1 MIYTQREMRIVAEV
15 VGRENK
21 NKRKSMIIEGAM
33 KQIIPSIMQA
43 AVREAKKG
51 LFSVDIYFYKRDVKR
66 ILKTLPKNNKSNYG
80 EFCEFLEEW
89 FKEQRYDTTLLNWFE
104 LSQESHIC
112 INWKKSNNNLF

>member
-1 MIYTQREMRIVAEV
+1 
-15 VGRENK
+15 
-21 NKRKSMIIEGAM
+21 M

-51 LFSVDIYFYKRDVKR
+51 LFSVDVYFYKRDVKR
-66 ILKTLPKNNKSNYG
+66 ILKTLPKDNKSNYG

-89 FKEQRYDTTLLNWFE
+89 FKKQGYDTTLLNWFE

-112 INWKKSNNNLF
+112 INWKNSNNDLF